1 MFLLAALLLLLNVAQ
16 AQESW
21 REKPPPQWTQEEA
34 VEVLN
39 DSPWAQQVRL
49 WQFSGRQLARL
60 RNGRTVVYR
69 DAPNRPPRQY
79 SVPVGSPEPERVEAV
94 YGVRWSSAT
103 IVQQALERLRTVA
116 PVLREMQA
124 PPPEL
129 SADHYVLTVRVS
141 SRRRNQA
148 ATGSR
153 APRCT
158 INRAGRCATNL
169 RACPT
174 SSPASAKRN

>member
-94 YGVRWSSAT
+94 HGVRWSSAT
-103 IVQQALERLRTVA
+103 IVQQALDNSGSDNITVIVVDTATSA
-116 PVLREMQA
+116 PSMEPIL
-124 PPPEL
+124 
-129 SADHYVLTVRVS
+129 ADGDTDEED
-141 SRRRNQA
+141 
-148 ATGSR
+148 
-153 APRCT
+153 T
-158 INRAGRCATNL
+158 IQ
-169 RACPT
+169 
-174 SSPASAKRN
+174 